1 MKKIF
6 SKKTLSAFLA
16 AIMVLAM
23 IPMGMISAVAAT
35 AGTDYVLGENTI
47 TIKTV
52 DGWNYV
58 AANQS
63 TYKDYDIKLGASLNF
78 DDENDGVADTTNDKP
93 LFDEVAFAGT
103 FDGNGNTISNFT
115 AGSSSEKVAFGG
127 IITTTTVGRTDLDD
141 TKLDLSL
148 TTDDVVVKNL
158 TIDNATVY
166 SSVNFGLLV
175 GTLSADGIFENIN
188 ITNVTVSGGASSGYV
203 GGLVGLMTKDA
214 RVLANKCNVSGSI
227 TSTRDIGG
235 IIGGVE
241 YAQRTYYNAMT
252 VIQDCYV
259 NANLYADNSS
269 GRAGGIV
276 GGWGGRTVNSVSDAN
291 FTYSNITIDNCYCTG
306 EYTVKNKTDRHGA
319 VAGALRKC
327 TAVISNTVVDVSGLT
342 YLLCSYGHQDGTYTV
357 TNVYS
362 TSDSSGSKLF
372 DRGTVNG
379 TVTVNAEKAAAL
391 VAKDSNGNVIGCMR
405 GLVGTMKAQVSNVVD
420 GDGNGEYII
429 RFVMPAYTENMSGI
443 TMTIKVKDSADT
455 AVGEY
460 TINCDMWDYL
470 TNTPDNEVRTGFDTY
485 TPAQFGAKKLLA
497 GAILNVPA
505 DNNYKFEISTTFT
518 VKDADD
524 ADIIEITSTTYGAQ
538 VTVNGNSVSVA
549 PIEK

>member
-23 IPMGMISAVAAT
+23 IPMGMISAVAEAVEN
-35 AGTDYVLGENTI
+35 TDYVLGTNTI
-47 TIKTV
+47 TINTV
-52 DGWNYV
+52 EGWNYV
-58 AANQS
+58 AANQN
-63 TYKDYDIKLGASLNF
+63 TYADYDIKLGASLNF
-78 DDENDGVADTTNDKP
+78 DDGNDDVADTTNDKP

-115 AGSSSEKVAFGG
+115 AGSSSEKVEFGG

-276 GGWGGRTVNSVSDAN
+276 GGWGGRTVNSVGDAN

-306 EYTVKNKTDRHGA
+306 EYTVKNKTNRHGA

-342 YLLCSYGHQDGTYTV
+342 YLLCSYGHSDGTYTI

-362 TSDSSGSKLF
+362 TSDSTGSKLF
-372 DRGTVNG
+372 DQGTING
-379 TVTVNAEKAAAL
+379 TVTIITKEQATAL
-391 VAKDSNGNVIGCMR
+391 VSKNNGYINGVAGS
-405 GLVGTMKAQVSNVVD
+405 LVGTMKAQVTNVVD
-420 GDGNGEYII
+420 VVDGGKYII
-429 RFVMPAYTENMSGI
+429 RFVMPAYTENMSNI
-443 TMTIKVKDSADT
+443 NMTIKVKNSADT

-460 TINCDMWDYL
+460 TITCDKWDKL
-470 TNTPDNEVRTGFDTY
+470 TDTYVDNEDAY
-485 TPAQFGAKKLLA
+485 TIISDDSASYDAKEDFNAEKLLA
-497 GAILNVPA
+497 GAILNVPT
-505 DNNYKFEISTTFT
+505 DDNYKFEISTTFT
-518 VKDADD
+518 VNGV
-524 ADIIEITSTTYGAQ
+524 EITSTAYGAQ
-538 VTVNGNSVSVA
+538 VTVNGDSVSVN
-549 PIEK
+549 